1 MHLKGPLFHGVFIR
15 RPNRFLAVCQ
25 IGGKQTPCY
34 LPNPGPMP
42 DLLYPGVE
50 VLARRSPSPNRKT
63 SYDLIGV
70 RHHGILLSLDSRVPN
85 QLVYEALSAHLLPP
99 FSQYNHVRSEP
110 VYEDSRLDFLL
121 QGTDLPP
128 CLVEV
133 KSSTHAE
140 EGIAYFPRAPTLRG
154 QHHLHLLMH
163 AVDHGYRAAIIF
175 IVQRTDA
182 TRFRPNDLIDPAF
195 GDTLRQ
201 AAKHGVEAHAWTSS
215 INEET
220 YEIAIRSPIPVDLSL
235 SLII

>member
-1 MHLKGPLFHGVFIR
+1 MHIKGPLVHGVFLR

-25 IGGKQTPCY
+25 IDGKPIPCY

-50 VLARRSPSPNRKT
+50 ILAQHSPGNNRKT

-85 QLVYEALSAHLLPP
+85 QLVYEALSSRILPP
-99 FSQYNHVRSEP
+99 FSQYTQVRPEP
-110 VYEDSRLDFLL
+110 LYEDSRLDFLL
-121 QGTDLPP
+121 HGPGLPP

-163 AVDHGYRAAIIF
+163 ALDHGYRAAIIF

-195 GDTLRQ
+195 GDALRQ
-201 AAKHGVEAHAWTSS
+201 AARHGVEAHAWTSS

-220 YEIAIRSPIPVDLSL
+220 GEIAIQSPIPVDLSPPL
-235 SLII
+235 LI